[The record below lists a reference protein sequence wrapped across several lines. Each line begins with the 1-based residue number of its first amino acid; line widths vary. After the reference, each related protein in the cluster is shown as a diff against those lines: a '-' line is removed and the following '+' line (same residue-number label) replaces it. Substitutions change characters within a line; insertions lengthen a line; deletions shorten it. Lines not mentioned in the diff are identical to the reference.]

1 MAEKVSESHRTKLV
15 ASGIPLKLIEKT
27 GIYSATAD
35 DIFKLTG
42 VRVESTGIVF
52 PYPGETDGYAR
63 VRLDQPAGDMKYVAP
78 RGGGCRL
85 YVPPGAELGAPVVV
99 ITEGEKKALVAVS
112 RGINCVAVAGID
124 AWRERGPFGEKKP
137 PDLALIGRL
146 KRDWEKQTIILV
158 YDSDINQEHPRW
170 DAFPMLAEI
179 LYSLGAACVKV
190 LTLPA
195 LDIGGKVG
203 LDDYILV
210 YEKAGENPVEKFWE
224 LVDRTPEWVPLFY
237 APGAEKYAQARL
249 KPDAPADQQVLGA
262 VAILATQGETG
273 LQSGMKA
280 AGIRGET
287 AKFLRKDAVR
297 KLPEVRA
304 KQSCKYIPQKEKE
317 SPEVKLKTFAEVFP
331 PARKAPFADY
341 PIPLN
346 YDIKSDGRVV
356 KIDYDSNPMGVPVP
370 VEHDVIRAPVA
381 LAVHLV
387 PADGMEDDVLY
398 ELWWWH
404 YDAAWR
410 RAQFPAGIIF
420 NAAKFDILANK
431 DLPVDSNSKN
441 RFVAWMAALRDLRY
455 DFPDKAKIPCRI
467 VVSRSGWHTLPSGRE
482 VFAVG
487 RDIFTASGV
496 VKGET
501 GSVEDDVDLED
512 PLTEW
517 RDVSINEKQ
526 LLDPIRAKGTLEAQL
541 ETYLRWIRKY
551 PLIGFFVGAAAA
563 GPLMRV
569 LVKQGLSEIAGFVV
583 ESTDPEAGHGKT
595 LANRFAAGVWG
606 VPETGEKGMI
616 RTAHRTT
623 VHTEILFGVHCD
635 ISCHVDETQLVRF
648 SDMVAEM
655 VYSLGIGSGKER
667 GAKHGGGRKTRY
679 FYTVLVLSAEQS
691 VLDVVNRE
699 GVHHR
704 VLSLPPVFPEKNE
717 FYRQEAETA
726 EKELLLNYGNLGRV
740 YVQFLLN
747 LTPEGRESL
756 IVNTFQSWR
765 NLLAEAADVEVP
777 VTKTDGSAEKNQTLK
792 RIAKRAAACA
802 AGLEL
807 LLRASAVSETE
818 AKEVTARSLDA
829 AWEYITGN
837 VQGRPLLEKILSALR
852 SYVWENQEAIQGLR
866 KDTKPPVK
874 WLGKILAVGGK
885 KYIALARN
893 PLVKLFKDQL
903 GVEYDTAAKAL
914 AKAGFL
920 ATAGDRESRTEKLVR
935 FGGTR
940 EWMLVID
947 TEVVFDA
954 GDLTIERS
962 DKGDGIEF

>member
-1 MAEKVSESHRTKLV
+1 MAEKVTESHRTKLV

-124 AWRERGPFGEKKP
+124 AWRERGSLGEKQP

-146 KRDWEKQTIILV
+146 KRDWEKQTVILV
-158 YDSDINQEHPRW
+158 YDSDINQEHPRY

-179 LYSLGAACVKV
+179 LYSIGAACVKV

-195 LDIGGKVG
+195 LDIGVKVG

-224 LVDRTPEWVPLFY
+224 LVDRTPEWVPLSFV
-237 APGAEKYAQARL
+237 PGAEKYAEARL
-249 KPDAPADQQVLGA
+249 KPDAPADQQILGA
-262 VAILATQGETG
+262 LAILATQGETG
-273 LQSGMKA
+273 LRSGMKA
-280 AGIRGET
+280 AGIRGEA

-297 KLPEVRA
+297 KLSGVRA

-317 SPEVKLKTFAEVFP
+317 GPEVKLKTFAEVFP
-331 PARKAPFADY
+331 PARKTPFADY

-356 KIDYDSNPMGVPVP
+356 KIEYDSNPMGVPVP

-496 VKGET
+496 VKGEA

-526 LLDPIRAKGTLEAQL
+526 LLDPVRAEGTLEAQA
-541 ETYLRWIRKY
+541 ETYLRWIKKY

-726 EKELLLNYGNLGRV
+726 EKELLRNYGNLGRA
-740 YVQFLLN
+740 YVSWLLD
-747 LTPEGRESL
+747 LPGRE
-756 IVNTFQSWR
+756 VAVGEAFTRWR
-765 NLLAEAADVEVP
+765 DLLAAAADAEVP
-777 VTKTDGSAEKNQTLK
+777 VSVKADGSAEKNQALK
-792 RIAKRAAACA
+792 RLAKRAAACA

-807 LLRASAVSETE
+807 LLKACGVLEDE
-818 AKEVTARSLDA
+818 AKEITARCLDA
-829 AWEYITGN
+829 AWEHILVN
-837 VQGRPLLEKILSALR
+837 VRGRPLLGKVLSVLC
-852 SYVWENQEAIQGLR
+852 SFIWENKEAIEGLR
-866 KDTKPPVK
+866 QDVKPPAK
-874 WLGKILAVGGK
+874 WIGRTLNIGGK
-885 KYIALARN
+885 QYIALARN
-893 PLVKLFKDQL
+893 PLVKLFKEQVE
-903 GVEYDTAAKAL
+903 VEYDTAVKAL
-914 AKAGFL
+914 AKAGL
-920 ATAGDRESRTEKLVR
+920 LVSERDREGRTEKKVR
-935 FGGTR
+935 FAGGR

-947 TEVVFDA
+947 AEAVLHDYEEGNPAVEA
-954 GDLTIERS
+954 LGD
-962 DKGDGIEF
+962 DKF